1 MEMTRVL
8 FIDDDVLTLQLMS
21 KVSSVLGFQA
31 IISTSA
37 QRGLSLAVREKPSL
51 VLVDMQM
58 DEMDGSEFVRQLRKL
73 PGLSELPVLIY
84 TVGTGGS
91 DEERAKQAGANALLH
106 KPLSLNDLSRVIQSY
121 AAA

>member
-1 MEMTRVL
+1 MTRVL